1 MLRPARR
8 LVLPRAVATAS
19 GEGSLGL
26 ARKSVAKGGRHGVS
40 VGGLFGHIGIIRE
53 ERLQKRS

>member
-8 LVLPRAVATAS
+8 LVLPRAVAMAS

-40 VGGLFGHIGIIRE
+40 VGLFGHIGIIRE